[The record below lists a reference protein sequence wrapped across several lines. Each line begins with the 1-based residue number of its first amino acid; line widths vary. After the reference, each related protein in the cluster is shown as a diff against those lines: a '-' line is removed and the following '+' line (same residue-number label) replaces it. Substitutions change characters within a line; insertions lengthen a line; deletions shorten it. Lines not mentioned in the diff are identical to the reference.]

1 MIASGPD
8 PCLSLLKYISLNK
21 GPLPLIV
28 ITFHLTDE
36 GEAYYCKK
44 AFVLSKVYIYIY
56 SSHYYQ
62 LSFTKKMV
70 FLFRSRK
77 NVLVKSQ

>member
-44 AFVLSKVYIYIY
+44 AFVLSKVYI
-56 SSHYYQ
+56 
-62 LSFTKKMV
+62 
-70 FLFRSRK
+70 
-77 NVLVKSQ
+77 